1 MRLVLDGPGDP
12 YVNMARDLAL
22 FEGYLAGDSPLT
34 WRCYTWDRTAATF
47 GRNQGLPEGLGQI
60 PVIRRETGGGVVP
73 HGADLTY
80 SVVRERRSG
89 NENYRDI
96 VELLNASLRE
106 LGADCSVWEGGDEG
120 LPGVCFA
127 SLAPFDIHS
136 GGIKLA
142 GCSQRRKRRGILHHG
157 SIASVPPDPL
167 FVETGYYNP
176 VTAYSL
182 SEEIGRFVDWPELS
196 EVLVG
201 LSKAHLGG
209 DGLVVG
215 DYSQTELERA
225 GELEVGLREQNRRKT
240 I

>member
-1 MRLVLDGPGDP
+1 MRLILDGPGDP
-12 YVNMARDLAL
+12 YVNMARDVAL
-22 FEGYLAGDSPLT
+22 FEGYLAGDSPPT
-34 WRCYTWDRTAATF
+34 WRCYVWSETAATY
-47 GRNQGLPEGLGQI
+47 GRNQEPPLGLDGI

-106 LGADCSVWEGGDEG
+106 LGADCLVWEGGDEG

-136 GGIKLA
+136 GGIKIA

-157 SIASVPPDPL
+157 SVATVPPDPL
-167 FVETGYYNP
+167 FVKTGYYDP
-176 VTAYSL
+176 VAAMSL
-182 SEEIGRFVDWPELS
+182 SEEIKRFVDWPELS
-196 EVLVG
+196 ELLVN
-201 LSKAHLGG
+201 LSKTHLGG
-209 DGLVVG
+209 EGLNVG
-215 DYSQTELERA
+215 EYSQSELERA
-225 GELEVGLREQNRRKT
+225 DELVIELVEQNIGKA